1 MHRPLIVL
9 AGFGGIAVAACSAA
23 PAAERTVAIP
33 APALDVP
40 PSTHSETAV
49 LAGGCFWGMEAVFE
63 QVKGVTSVVSG
74 YAGGSKATAR
84 YGDVSTE
91 KTGRSEEHTSELQSL
106 MRISY
111 AVFCLKKKIN
121 RTHKTSSQLCHSL
134 NAYTYV

>member
-74 YAGGSKATAR
+74 
-84 YGDVSTE
+84 
-91 KTGRSEEHTSELQSL
+91 RSEEHTSALQSL

-111 AVFCLKKKIN
+111 AVFCLKK
-121 RTHKTSSQLCHSL
+121 TKT
-134 NAYTYV
+134 T